1 MRIRSIK
8 PEFWRSP
15 DISCLAIEDRL
26 LFIGL
31 WSYVDDNGVG
41 EDRVSMV
48 AADLFADD
56 LERDP
61 SDTFARVSRGL
72 ANLSAAGR
80 IIRYTVDGR
89 DYVEIANWSK
99 HQRIDRP
106 GKERMPK
113 SDHESAHIREG
124 VAKVRETPLTG
135 TGDQGTGD
143 QGTGSREVAARDPA
157 RKRATR
163 IPDDFEPSPA
173 VRADMAAKRPDVDLE
188 LETEKFR
195 DFWAAKPGKDGTK
208 LDWDATWRNWIRNSR
223 QSPQSQQK
231 PRAGNGYDPADWLR
245 KPDEPSLDF
254 IDAEVVQLRE
264 IGR

>member
-80 IIRYTVDGR
+80 IIRYTVAGR

-124 VAKVRETPLTG
+124 VAKPRETPLTG
-135 TGDQGTGD
+135 AGDQGTGD
-143 QGTGSREVAARDPA
+143 QGTGSREVAVRDPA

-163 IPDDFEPSPA
+163 IPDDYMPSPDLIESM
-173 VRADMAAKRPDVDLE
+173 RAECPKVDLE
-188 LETEKFR
+188 AEHRKFVDYWR
-195 DFWAAKPGKDGTK
+195 AKAGKDATK
-208 LDWDATWRNWIRNSR
+208 LDWDATWRNWIRRAKDSNVAQFPAR
-223 QSPQSQQK
+223 QTASEKAQ
-231 PRAGNGYDPADWLR
+231 GWL
-245 KPDEPSLDF
+245 DT
-254 IDAEVVQLRE
+254 AEEAARLMR
-264 IGR
+264 GGL

>member
-26 LFIGL
+26 LFIGM

-41 EDRVSMV
+41 EDRVSMI

-89 DYVEIANWSK
+89 DYVEISNWKK

-124 VAKVRETPLTG
+124 VAKPRETPLTG
-135 TGDQGTGD
+135 TEDQGAGD
-143 QGTGSREVAARDPA
+143 QGTGSREVAVRDPA

-163 IPDDFEPSPA
+163 IPDDYMPSPH
-173 VRADMAAKRPDVDLE
+173 VIEDMRAECPKVDLE
-188 LETEKFR
+188 AEHRKFVDYWR
-195 DFWAAKPGKDGTK
+195 AKAGKDATK
-208 LDWDATWRNWIRNSR
+208 LDWDATWRNWIRRAKDSNVSQFPSR
-223 QSPQSQQK
+223 RTASEKSQ
-231 PRAGNGYDPADWLR
+231 AWL
-245 KPDEPSLDF
+245 DT
-254 IDAEVVQLRE
+254 AEEAARLMGGGQ
-264 IGR
+264 